1 MLICVA
7 VFFPQSS
14 SHAGDQ
20 ELVSRMK
27 SLELENQTLHKG
39 LCLNYNTHVQ
49 DFIEIKHD
57 IIKELL
63 VVKYC
68 RAAVR
73 RVAQF
78 QDEVFWCSFS

>member
-1 MLICVA
+1 
-7 VFFPQSS
+7 
-14 SHAGDQ
+14 
-20 ELVSRMK
+20 MK

-68 RAAVR
+68 RAAVK